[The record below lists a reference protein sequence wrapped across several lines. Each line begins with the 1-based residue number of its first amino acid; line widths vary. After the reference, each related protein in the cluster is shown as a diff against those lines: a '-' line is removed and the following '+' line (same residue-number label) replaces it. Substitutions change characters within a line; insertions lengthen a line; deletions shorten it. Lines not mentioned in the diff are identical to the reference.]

1 MSRVRQLDAARDRD
15 GRAPLEA
22 LALSGHA
29 RDRDRTRAVEAGFHA
44 YLTKPAVAAD
54 LIAALR
60 ALAFSSGE
68 IHAEP
73 SEPDD
78 TRSPER
84 ASRR

>member
-1 MSRVRQLDAARDRD
+1 VRQLDAARDRE

-44 YLTKPAVAAD
+44 YLTKPAAAAD

-68 IHAEP
+68 THAEP
-73 SEPDD
+73 SEPD
-78 TRSPER
+78 TRSTDR